1 MHNFDLILE
10 KINLKNNIYYKSYY
24 INNDKLVLEVSS
36 YSGSTVYNIQE
47 LVEISNLVKEY
58 NYNCFLLENNN
69 IEITSK

>member
-1 MHNFDLILE
+1 M
-10 KINLKNNIYYKSYY
+10 
-24 INNDKLVLEVSS
+24 VLEVSS